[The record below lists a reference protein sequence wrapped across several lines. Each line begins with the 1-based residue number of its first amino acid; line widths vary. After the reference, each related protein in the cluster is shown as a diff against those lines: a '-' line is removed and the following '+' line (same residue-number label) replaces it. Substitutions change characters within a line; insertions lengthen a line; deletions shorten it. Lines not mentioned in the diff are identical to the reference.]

1 MYRFFPI
8 RESDSQVDKQQSR
21 LLVIAALLELAF
33 AIALTVSPAVR
44 YHTGGEDYR
53 WSHWF
58 GVLGWFAVFTLLN
71 WQSSRKLPH
80 RDPFLLPIVAVLTG
94 IGLMMIWRLYPNLG
108 RRQTVWLILSGAVV
122 FAGLQFPQ
130 ILTFLKKYKYI
141 WLVLGLVLL
150 GLTIFFGQNPT
161 GSGPALWL
169 KVFDFYFQPS
179 EPLKLLMVVY
189 LAGFFTDR
197 VILKK
202 NTLAPI
208 LPTLVVTGLAL
219 VLLVSQRDLGT
230 AIIFMAIYL
239 LMLFAINGSRWV
251 IWAAPLAVLIA
262 GTIGYFFID
271 VVHARL
277 YTWLHPFADPTGTSY
292 QIIQSM
298 IGIASGGT
306 LGTGLGMGSPGLIP
320 VAVSDFIYAA
330 IGEELGLAGLL
341 VITGLIGLLIYRVM
355 KRASQSTDIFN
366 RYLASGIAFYFGF
379 QSILIIGGNIGLLP
393 LTGVT
398 LPFISYGGSSLLV
411 SFIALGILLIVNQVP
426 QEQPAF
432 QPAPRGQKANW
443 TTIAL
448 VGLLILEFLVS
459 SLYGF
464 WFKTDLTQRPENP
477 RWAIAD
483 RFVAL
488 GDIVDRN
495 GQVIVT
501 STGTTG
507 EIARSSLYP
516 ALSPIVGYTNSVY
529 GQTGI
534 ETSMYATLRGL
545 VVERDLR
552 SALQEWIT
560 NQPPEGLNVRLTL
573 DLSIQRMADDLLG
586 DARGAVILMNAET
599 GEILTMASHPY
610 FNPDTLEEDWSTF
623 SDDENGPLVNRVTQG
638 SYPIGSALFPFLL
651 ADQINI
657 TANYSRPEG
666 VLSSLSVGAGCAT
679 LPTSLDWASIV
690 THGCVN
696 AQADLA
702 AYTGLNPVLNL
713 IQRLGLF
720 TSPNLRLTVAEA
732 SQTGVTDER
741 AFFKGESLMVS
752 PLQVAIA
759 ASALSN
765 DGTLAAPRIVIG
777 YEDLNNS
784 WITLPKLGSSSTALT
799 ATQASQLTTLLE
811 NGSALQWQVTSTTET
826 EEGDPLTWFVA
837 GSSANWQGQPYVVVV
852 TLEEDNPSLAANI
865 GLKLLDRAMNLPSED

>member
-1 MYRFFPI
+1 VYRFFPV
-8 RESDSQVDKQQSR
+8 RETDSQVDKRQSR
-21 LLVIAALLELAF
+21 LLVIAALLELAL
-33 AIALTVSPAVR
+33 AIALTISPAVR
-44 YHTGGEDYR
+44 NHSGSEDYR
-53 WSHWF
+53 WAHWL
-58 GVLGWFAVFTLLN
+58 GVLAWFAVFTILN

-80 RDPFLLPIVAVLTG
+80 RDPFLLPIVAVLTS
-94 IGLMMIWRLYPNLG
+94 IGLTMIWRLYPNLG
-108 RRQTVWLILSGAVV
+108 QRQTVWLLLSGAVV
-122 FAGLQFPQ
+122 FVGLQFPQ
-130 ILTFLKKYKYI
+130 ILTLLKKYKYI

-150 GLTIFFGQNPT
+150 GLTIIFGQNPT

-169 KVFDFYFQPS
+169 KVFGFYFQPS
-179 EPLKLLMVVY
+179 EPLKLLMVIY

-208 LPTLVVTGLAL
+208 LPTLMVTGLAL

-251 IWAAPLAVLIA
+251 LWAAPLAILAA
-262 GTIGYFFID
+262 GTVGYFFID
-271 VVHARL
+271 VVHIRL
-277 YTWLHPFADPTGTSY
+277 STWLHPFSDPTGTSY

-306 LGTGLGMGSPGLIP
+306 LGAGLGMGSPSLIP

-341 VITGLIGLLIYRVM
+341 VITGLIGLLVYRVM

-411 SFIALGILLIVNQVP
+411 SFIALGILLSINQVP
-426 QEQPAF
+426 QEQVSLQA
-432 QPAPRGQKANW
+432 ASRNQKANW
-443 TTIAL
+443 TTIVL
-448 VGLLILEFLVS
+448 VGVLILEFLVS

-464 WFKTDLTQRPENP
+464 WFKTDLVQQPGNP

-483 RFVAL
+483 RFVPL

-501 STGTTG
+501 STGEIG
-507 EIARSSLYP
+507 EITRSSLYP

-529 GQTGI
+529 GQTGL
-534 ETSMYATLRGL
+534 EAAMYPTLRGL
-545 VVERDLR
+545 VSERDLR
-552 SALQEWIT
+552 AVFEEWTT

-573 DLSIQRMADDLLG
+573 DLSLQQMADDLLG
-586 DARGAVILMNAET
+586 DERGAAILMNAET
-599 GEILTMASHPY
+599 GEILSMASHPY
-610 FNPDTLEEDWSTF
+610 FNPDTLAEDWDTF

-638 SYPIGSALFPFLL
+638 SYPAGSTLFPFLL
-651 ADQINI
+651 ADQTNI
-657 TANYSRPEG
+657 MDTFSRPES
-666 VLSSLSVGAGCAT
+666 VLSSLSAGAGCAT
-679 LPTSLDWASIV
+679 LPASLDWASIV
-690 THGCVN
+690 IHGCVN

-713 IQRLGLF
+713 VQRLGLY

-732 SQTGVTDER
+732 AQTGVTDER
-741 AFFKGESLMVS
+741 AFFKGEDLMVS

-765 DGTLAAPRIVIG
+765 EGSLVAPRIVIG
-777 YEDLNNS
+777 YENLEAT
-784 WITLPKLGSSSTALT
+784 WVTMPKLGSGSTALT
-799 ATQASQLTTLLE
+799 STQADELTALLE
-811 NGSALQWQVTSTTET
+811 VGSTPQWQSTSSTET

-837 GSSANWQGQPYVVVV
+837 GSSANWQGQPFVVAVA
-852 TLEEDNPSLAANI
+852 LEADQPDLAAHI
-865 GLKLLDRAMNLPSED
+865 GLSLLDKAMNLPSGN